1 MDDKW
6 VDGYV
11 FGGGKQAK
19 NRLAAPEAVAASAQA
34 AEGEGQQGQQGQQG
48 VKVPAPS
55 PAASPLKPPAQAA
68 A

>member
-1 MDDKW
+1 MEFKW
-6 VDGYV
+6 VDGC
-11 FGGGKQAK
+11 GLGDKQAK

-34 AEGEGQQGQQGQQG
+34 AEEEGAEAQQQGQG

>member
-34 AEGEGQQGQQGQQG
+34 AEEEGQQGQQG

>member
-1 MDDKW
+1 MW
-6 VDGYV
+6 
-11 FGGGKQAK
+11 FGGKQAK

-34 AEGEGQQGQQGQQG
+34 AEEEGQQGQQG